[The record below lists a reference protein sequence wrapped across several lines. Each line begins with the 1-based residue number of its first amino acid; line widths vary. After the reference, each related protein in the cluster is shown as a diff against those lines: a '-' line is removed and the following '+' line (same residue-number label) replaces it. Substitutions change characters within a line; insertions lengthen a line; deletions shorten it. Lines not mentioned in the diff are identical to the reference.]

1 MSDENDVTPRMIA
14 DRLCPEAAG
23 PVVYRMIEAMA
34 ERAIELTLPGKFPR
48 MQASL
53 VERNVVL
60 AARVIIQRSNERLE
74 NPLIGLQGSDDDDEE
89 TEAP

>member
-1 MSDENDVTPRMIA
+1 MSDETDITPATIA
-14 DRLCPEAAG
+14 DRLCPDAAG
-23 PVVYRMIEAMA
+23 PIVRQMIEALA
-34 ERAIELTLPGKFPR
+34 EKAIALTPPSKYPR

-74 NPLIGLQGSDDDDEE
+74 NLLLALQPDDEE
-89 TEAP
+89 EDAAP